1 MPNHPA
7 QQRGEDSISAC
18 FVASMLGR
26 VTPAPASQA
35 AQAAQE
41 EDADLLDSEVEEV
54 MLNYHGASGQGHKA
68 TCQVQDLWHA
78 RVTSL
83 REHGGQV
90 SGVKLS

>member
-1 MPNHPA
+1 
-7 QQRGEDSISAC
+7 
-18 FVASMLGR
+18 MLGR

-54 MLNYHGASGQGHKA
+54 VLNYHGASGQGHKA

-90 SGVKLS
+90 SGVSYLEVFFSTSSTEVRSAHMVLPSR